1 MRRSEP
7 NTSVH
12 SSKGRLV
19 VTRVAEAVAQVVA
32 VCHEQFRSDPCPE
45 AFEEAELRVRETM
58 NALACELLGAVIE
71 KRDDGASRIERD
83 GQSWFRVAATPR
95 TIMTSLGPLTYRRA
109 RYRTSTAPAHGGLPG
124 AVTAAIYSTVLA
136 RPSRSGPTRFRYAGE
151 SQSLSR
157 RRARADAEEGVPARF
172 RIHAIPETDM
182 HDPERDIRDI
192 PLSQLELS
200 PDNVRKTPADD
211 SAFTE
216 LKASIAA
223 HGLLENLIA
232 HAMGLGAD
240 GIGRYAVIAGGRR
253 LAAMQALAAE
263 GTLDEDH
270 PVPCRMIGDI
280 VTAEEVSL
288 AENSVRAAMHP
299 ADQVEAFRRLADA
312 GSTAAAIAARFGV
325 SERTVEKRLRLGNAA
340 PVLLEAYRAGEID
353 LDTLMAFAVTT
364 NQARQSAVWETV
376 SQQGYRPGAW
386 QIKRLLTEDRVP
398 ATSAIVRFVGI
409 EAYEATGGKIDRDLF
424 AEEDERG
431 IWFDDP
437 DLLNKLAIDS
447 LQVAARELETRWK
460 WAEARLDVDWSAT
473 AAFGRVRP
481 QPAEPTDG
489 EKAEIERLRTR
500 NDELANMDDDGWTE
514 ELVEEAD
521 ANETRLDEIEATI
534 EARAVY
540 RREDIAIAGCIA
552 TVGNDGE
559 LKLIQGLVR
568 PEDMPARESNDANM
582 AGQDDTG
589 DGESASSS
597 IEAPTLAAP
606 LASLG
611 DAEAEARKEAG
622 VGIGLADD
630 LRAIRTAI
638 VKSQLACD
646 FEAAFDL
653 LLFQLARGVF
663 ASGYHDD
670 ALDIRA
676 TETPDRPAMRV
687 NDDAFGT
694 INVGEKH
701 LEIDRATQK
710 LDWTGLSDTE
720 AFAELRALPE
730 RDKRTLFASC
740 VARTLKGQ
748 LAFEP
753 KARPE
758 VEATVARLDIDFA
771 AAVRGNRDQ
780 LWTAD
785 LLWSRLRKDR
795 ILAVARETLG
805 ETWAQAEAKHKKADI
820 AKAMQDAFAHGGDV
834 PAGVTAEGR
843 AAAIAWTPPGFR
855 AFDTGAVDDSALAD
869 DEGTTAPEPQPSK
882 IDTPLEN
889 ALEHSS
895 VDPSGADG
903 EARQDD
909 ATEADAL
916 PGDDPEPTPVEA
928 TRPINVSVPGIVESI
943 DAPAVAERRA
953 AAIASAMN
961 ADATLPVAA
970 SAPEVAGPPAADA
983 GGHDVSVER
992 EQVLAPP
999 RGNGHDNGAELLE
1012 IPAFLRRG

>member
-1 MRRSEP
+1 
-7 NTSVH
+7 
-12 SSKGRLV
+12 
-19 VTRVAEAVAQVVA
+19 
-32 VCHEQFRSDPCPE
+32 
-45 AFEEAELRVRETM
+45 
-58 NALACELLGAVIE
+58 
-71 KRDDGASRIERD
+71 
-83 GQSWFRVAATPR
+83 
-95 TIMTSLGPLTYRRA
+95 
-109 RYRTSTAPAHGGLPG
+109 
-124 AVTAAIYSTVLA
+124 
-136 RPSRSGPTRFRYAGE
+136 
-151 SQSLSR
+151 
-157 RRARADAEEGVPARF
+157 
-172 RIHAIPETDM
+172 M
-182 HDPERDIRDI
+182 HDPERDISDI

-200 PDNVRKTPADD
+200 PDNARKTPADD

-232 HAMGLGAD
+232 RAMEPGTD
-240 GIGRYAVIAGGRR
+240 CVVRYAVIAGGRR

-263 GTLDEDH
+263 GALEEDH
-270 PVPCRMIGDI
+270 PVPCRMIGSI
-280 VTAEEVSL
+280 VAAEEVSL

-312 GSTAAAIAARFGV
+312 GSTAAAIATRFGV

-340 PVLLEAYRAGEID
+340 PVLIEAYRAGEID

-364 NQARQSAVWETV
+364 DHARQNAVWAAV

-386 QIKRLLTEDRVP
+386 QIKRLLTEDRVS
-398 ATSAIVRFVGI
+398 ATSAVARFVGI
-409 EAYEATGGKIDRDLF
+409 EAYEAAGGRIDRDLF

-437 DLLNKLAIDS
+437 ELLNKLAMDS
-447 LQVAARELETRWK
+447 LQVAAREVETRWK

-473 AAFGRVRP
+473 ASFGRVRP

-489 EKAEIERLRTR
+489 ETAEIECLRTR

-514 ELVEEAD
+514 ELVEEAEG
-521 ANETRLDEIEATI
+521 NEERLDEIEAMI
-534 EARAVY
+534 EARAIY

-568 PEDMPARESNDANM
+568 PEDMPAREAGDA
-582 AGQDDTG
+582 AAAEHDDTA
-589 DGESASSS
+589 DGEETISG
-597 IEAPTLAAP
+597 IDAPTFVAP
-606 LASLG
+606 LASPG

-646 FEAAFDL
+646 FGAAFDL
-653 LLFQLARGVF
+653 LLFQLARSVF
-663 ASGYHDD
+663 TSGYHDD

-687 NDDAFGT
+687 NDGAFGA

-701 LEIDRATQK
+701 LKIDRAAQK

-730 RDKRTLFASC
+730 QDKRTLFASC
-740 VARTLKGQ
+740 VARMLKGQ

-758 VEATVARLDIDFA
+758 VEATVARLGIDFA

-780 LWTAD
+780 VWTAD

-805 ETWAQAEAKHKKADI
+805 ETWAQAQAKQKKADI
-820 AKAMQDAFAHGGDV
+820 AKAMGDAFAHGGDV

-855 AFDTGAVDDSALAD
+855 AFDTGTVDDSASAD
-869 DEGTTAPEPQPSK
+869 DGGTTAPEPQPSK
-882 IDTPLEN
+882 IDMPSVD

-895 VDPSGADG
+895 VDPSGANG
-903 EARQDD
+903 EAPQDD
-909 ATEADAL
+909 ATQADAL

-928 TRPINVSVPGIVESI
+928 TRPMNVSVPGIVESI

-983 GGHDVSVER
+983 GDHDVSVEP

-999 RGNGHDNGAELLE
+999 RGNGHDNGLELLE

>member
-1 MRRSEP
+1 
-7 NTSVH
+7 
-12 SSKGRLV
+12 
-19 VTRVAEAVAQVVA
+19 
-32 VCHEQFRSDPCPE
+32 
-45 AFEEAELRVRETM
+45 
-58 NALACELLGAVIE
+58 
-71 KRDDGASRIERD
+71 
-83 GQSWFRVAATPR
+83 
-95 TIMTSLGPLTYRRA
+95 
-109 RYRTSTAPAHGGLPG
+109 
-124 AVTAAIYSTVLA
+124 
-136 RPSRSGPTRFRYAGE
+136 
-151 SQSLSR
+151 
-157 RRARADAEEGVPARF
+157 
-172 RIHAIPETDM
+172 M

-200 PDNVRKTPADD
+200 PGNVCKTPADA

-232 HAMGLGAD
+232 GAMEPGPDGA
-240 GIGRYAVIAGGRR
+240 GRYAVIAGGRR

-263 GTLDEDH
+263 GALEEDH
-270 PVPCRMIGDI
+270 PVPCRMIGGI
-280 VTAEEVSL
+280 VAAEEVSL
-288 AENSVRAAMHP
+288 AENMVRTAMHP

-340 PVLLEAYRAGEID
+340 PVLLEAYRASEID

-364 NQARQSAVWETV
+364 DHAHQTAVWETV

-386 QIKRLLTEDRVP
+386 QIKRLLTEDRVS
-398 ATSAIVRFVGI
+398 ATSAIARFVGL
-409 EAYEATGGKIDRDLF
+409 EAYEAAGGKIDRDLF

-437 DLLNKLAIDS
+437 DLLNKLAMDS

-460 WAEARLDVDWSAT
+460 WAEARLDVDWNTT
-473 AAFGRVRP
+473 ASFGRVRP
-481 QPAEPTDG
+481 QPAKPTDE

-500 NDELANMDDDGWTE
+500 NDELANMDDEDWTE

-521 ANETRLDEIEATI
+521 ANETRLHDIEATI

-552 TVGNDGE
+552 TIGNDGE

-568 PEDMPARESNDANM
+568 PEDMPPREADDADA

-589 DGESASSS
+589 DGEYAISG
-597 IEAPTLAAP
+597 IDAPTFVAP
-606 LASLG
+606 LVSPG

-653 LLFQLARGVF
+653 LLFQLARSVF
-663 ASGYHDD
+663 TSGFHDD

-676 TETPDRPAMRV
+676 AETPDRPAMRV
-687 NDDAFGT
+687 NDDAFGNT
-694 INVGEKH
+694 NVGEKH
-701 LEIDRATQK
+701 LEIDRAGQK
-710 LDWTGLSDTE
+710 LDWTGLPDAE
-720 AFAELRALPE
+720 AFAELRALSE
-730 RDKRTLFASC
+730 RDKRTLLASC

-758 VEATVARLDIDFA
+758 VEATIARLGIDFA

-780 LWTAD
+780 VWTAD

-795 ILAVARETLG
+795 ILAIARGTLG
-805 ETWAQAEAKHKKADI
+805 EAWAQAEAKQKKADI
-820 AKAMQDAFAHGGDV
+820 AKAMQAAFAHGESV

-855 AFDTGAVDDSALAD
+855 AFDIGAVDDSASAD

-882 IDTPLEN
+882 IDTPSVD

-916 PGDDPEPTPVEA
+916 PGDDPVPTPVEA
-928 TRPINVSVPGIVESI
+928 QQPMNARVQSLVESI

-953 AAIASAMN
+953 AALASNVN
-961 ADATLPVAA
+961 ADATP
-970 SAPEVAGPPAADA
+970 
-983 GGHDVSVER
+983 SVER

-999 RGNGHDNGAELLE
+999 RGNGHDNKAELLE
-1012 IPAFLRRG
+1012 LPAFLRRG

>member
-1 MRRSEP
+1 
-7 NTSVH
+7 
-12 SSKGRLV
+12 
-19 VTRVAEAVAQVVA
+19 
-32 VCHEQFRSDPCPE
+32 
-45 AFEEAELRVRETM
+45 
-58 NALACELLGAVIE
+58 
-71 KRDDGASRIERD
+71 
-83 GQSWFRVAATPR
+83 
-95 TIMTSLGPLTYRRA
+95 
-109 RYRTSTAPAHGGLPG
+109 
-124 AVTAAIYSTVLA
+124 
-136 RPSRSGPTRFRYAGE
+136 
-151 SQSLSR
+151 
-157 RRARADAEEGVPARF
+157 
-172 RIHAIPETDM
+172 M
-182 HDPERDIRDI
+182 HDPESDIRDI

-200 PDNVRKTPADD
+200 PDNVRKTPADY

-216 LKASIAA
+216 LKASIDA

-232 HAMGLGAD
+232 RSMGPGTGCIA
-240 GIGRYAVIAGGRR
+240 RYAVIAGGRR
-253 LAAMQALAAE
+253 LAAMQALATE
-263 GTLDEDH
+263 GALEEDH
-270 PVPCRMIGDI
+270 PVPCRMIGAI
-280 VTAEEVSL
+280 VAAEEVSL

-364 NQARQSAVWETV
+364 DQARQSAVWETV

-386 QIKRLLTEDRVP
+386 QIKRLLTEDRIP
-398 ATSAIVRFVGI
+398 ATSAIARFVGL
-409 EAYEATGGKIDRDLF
+409 EAYEAAGGRIDRDLF

-437 DLLNKLAIDS
+437 DLLNKLAMDS

-514 ELVEEAD
+514 ELVEEAESK
-521 ANETRLDEIEATI
+521 ETRLDEIEAMI

-597 IEAPTLAAP
+597 IDAPTLAAP

-663 ASGYHDD
+663 ANGYHDD

-701 LEIDRATQK
+701 LEIDRAAQK
-710 LDWTGLSDTE
+710 LDWAGLPDAE

-740 VARTLKGQ
+740 VARMLKGQ

-780 LWTAD
+780 VWTAD

-795 ILAVARETLG
+795 ILAIARETLG
-805 ETWAQAEAKHKKADI
+805 ETWAQAEAKQKKAEI
-820 AKAMQDAFAHGGDV
+820 AKAMQEAFAHGNGV
-834 PAGVTAEGR
+834 PAGVTADGR

-855 AFDTGAVDDSALAD
+855 AFDTGTVDDSASAD
-869 DEGTTAPEPQPSK
+869 DEGTTAPEPQPTVA
-882 IDTPLEN
+882 DTPLGDAPEDAGDN
-889 ALEHSS
+889 ADGGA
-895 VDPSGADG
+895 DPSGADSDTSQSG
-903 EARQDD
+903 
-909 ATEADAL
+909 
-916 PGDDPEPTPVEA
+916 DPEAGAPADNVADPAQAEA
-928 TRPINVSVPGIVESI
+928 PRPMNARVNSVVESI

-953 AAIASAMN
+953 TALASAVN
-961 ADATLPVAA
+961 ADTTPPVAA
-970 SAPEVAGPPAADA
+970 SAPEAAGAGDHDAMRITIA
-983 GGHDVSVER
+983 GGGSNVPVKP
-992 EQVLAPP
+992 EQVMAPP
-999 RGNGHDNGAELLE
+999 RGNGHDNKAELLE

>member
-1 MRRSEP
+1 
-7 NTSVH
+7 
-12 SSKGRLV
+12 
-19 VTRVAEAVAQVVA
+19 
-32 VCHEQFRSDPCPE
+32 
-45 AFEEAELRVRETM
+45 
-58 NALACELLGAVIE
+58 
-71 KRDDGASRIERD
+71 
-83 GQSWFRVAATPR
+83 
-95 TIMTSLGPLTYRRA
+95 
-109 RYRTSTAPAHGGLPG
+109 
-124 AVTAAIYSTVLA
+124 
-136 RPSRSGPTRFRYAGE
+136 
-151 SQSLSR
+151 
-157 RRARADAEEGVPARF
+157 
-172 RIHAIPETDM
+172 M

-200 PDNVRKTPADD
+200 PDNVRKTPADA

-232 HAMGLGAD
+232 RAMEPGTDCVA
-240 GIGRYAVIAGGRR
+240 RYAVIAGGRR

-263 GTLDEDH
+263 GALEEDH
-270 PVPCRMIGDI
+270 PVPCRMIEDI
-280 VTAEEVSL
+280 VAAEEVSL

-364 NQARQSAVWETV
+364 DQARQNAVWETV

-398 ATSAIVRFVGI
+398 ATSAIARFVGL
-409 EAYEATGGKIDRDLF
+409 EAYEAAGGRIDRDLF

-437 DLLNKLAIDS
+437 DLLNKLAMDS
-447 LQVAARELETRWK
+447 LQAAARELETRWK

-473 AAFGRVRP
+473 ASFGRVRP
-481 QPAEPTDG
+481 QPADPTDG

-500 NDELANMDDDGWTE
+500 NDELANMDDDRWTE
-514 ELVEEAD
+514 ELIEEAEG
-521 ANETRLDEIEATI
+521 NEERLDEIEATI
-534 EARAVY
+534 EARAIY

-568 PEDMPARESNDANM
+568 PEDMPAREAGDAG
-582 AGQDDTG
+582 AGGHGDTA
-589 DGESASSS
+589 DGEDTISG
-597 IEAPTLAAP
+597 IDAPTFVAP
-606 LASLG
+606 LASPG

-638 VKSQLACD
+638 VKSQLACN

-653 LLFQLARGVF
+653 LLFQLARSVF
-663 ASGYHDD
+663 TTGYHDD

-676 TETPDRPAMRV
+676 AETPDRPAMRI

-701 LEIDRATQK
+701 LEIDRAAQEF
-710 LDWTGLSDTE
+710 DWAGLPDDE

-730 RDKRTLFASC
+730 RDKRILFASC

-758 VEATVARLDIDFA
+758 VEATVARLGIDFA

-780 LWTAD
+780 IWTAD

-795 ILAVARETLG
+795 ILAIARGTLG
-805 ETWAQAEAKHKKADI
+805 EAWAQAEAKQKKAEI
-820 AKAMQDAFAHGGDV
+820 ARAMQEAFAHGDGV

-855 AFDTGAVDDSALAD
+855 AFDTGTVDDSGAAD

-882 IDTPLEN
+882 IDTPSVD

-903 EARQDD
+903 DTSQSEAPDV
-909 ATEADAL
+909 DAL
-916 PGDDPEPTPVEA
+916 PDKDADPVPVEA
-928 TRPINVSVPGIVESI
+928 PQIMNAGVHSDIESI

-953 AAIASAMN
+953 AALASAKN
-961 ADATLPVAA
+961 SDAAPTAE
-970 SAPEVAGPPAADA
+970 SAPEAIDPPAGDAGPADHDAMCITIA
-983 GGHDVSVER
+983 GGGHEVSAER
-992 EQVLAPP
+992 ERVLAPP
-999 RGNGHDNGAELLE
+999 RGNGRDDNAGLLE

>member
-1 MRRSEP
+1 
-7 NTSVH
+7 
-12 SSKGRLV
+12 
-19 VTRVAEAVAQVVA
+19 
-32 VCHEQFRSDPCPE
+32 
-45 AFEEAELRVRETM
+45 
-58 NALACELLGAVIE
+58 
-71 KRDDGASRIERD
+71 
-83 GQSWFRVAATPR
+83 
-95 TIMTSLGPLTYRRA
+95 
-109 RYRTSTAPAHGGLPG
+109 
-124 AVTAAIYSTVLA
+124 
-136 RPSRSGPTRFRYAGE
+136 
-151 SQSLSR
+151 
-157 RRARADAEEGVPARF
+157 
-172 RIHAIPETDM
+172 
-182 HDPERDIRDI
+182 
-192 PLSQLELS
+192 
-200 PDNVRKTPADD
+200 
-211 SAFTE
+211 
-216 LKASIAA
+216 
-223 HGLLENLIA
+223 
-232 HAMGLGAD
+232 
-240 GIGRYAVIAGGRR
+240 
-253 LAAMQALAAE
+253 MQALAAE
-263 GTLDEDH
+263 GTLEEDH
-270 PVPCRMIGDI
+270 PVPCRMIGGI
-280 VTAEEVSL
+280 VAAEEVSL

-364 NQARQSAVWETV
+364 DQARQSAVWETV

-386 QIKRLLTEDRVP
+386 QIRRLLTEDRVS
-398 ATSAIVRFVGI
+398 ATSAIARFVGI
-409 EAYEATGGKIDRDLF
+409 EAYEAAGGKIDRDLF

-437 DLLNKLAIDS
+437 DLLNNLATDS
-447 LQVAARELETRWK
+447 LQAAARELETRWK

-481 QPAEPTDG
+481 QPAEPTDE

-500 NDELANMDDDGWTE
+500 NDELASMDDEDWTE
-514 ELVEEAD
+514 ELVEEAES
-521 ANETRLDEIEATI
+521 NETRLDEIEAVI

-540 RREDIAIAGCIA
+540 RHEDIAIAGCIA

-568 PEDMPARESNDANM
+568 PEDMPARESGEADAD
-582 AGQDDTG
+582 GHDDTG
-589 DGESASSS
+589 DGENTISG
-597 IEAPTLAAP
+597 IDAPTFVAP
-606 LASLG
+606 LASPG

-653 LLFQLARGVF
+653 LLFQLARSVF
-663 ASGYHDD
+663 ANGYHDD

-676 TETPDRPAMRV
+676 AETPDRPAMRV
-687 NDDAFGT
+687 NDDAFGN

-701 LEIDRATQK
+701 LEIDRAGQK
-710 LDWTGLSDTE
+710 LNWAGLPDAE

-740 VARTLKGQ
+740 VVRTLKGQ

-758 VEATVARLDIDFA
+758 VEATVARLGIDFA

-780 LWTAD
+780 IWTAD

-795 ILAVARETLG
+795 ILAIARGTLG
-805 ETWAQAEAKHKKADI
+805 ETWAQAEAKQKKAEV
-820 AKAMQDAFAHGGDV
+820 AKAMQEAFAHGGGV
-834 PAGVTAEGR
+834 PAGVTADGR

-855 AFDTGAVDDSALAD
+855 AFDTGAVDDSGAAD

-882 IDTPLEN
+882 IDTPSVD

-895 VDPSGADG
+895 VDPSSADG
-903 EARQDD
+903 EAPQDG

-916 PGDDPEPTPVEA
+916 PGDDPEPTPVQA
-928 TRPINVSVPGIVESI
+928 QQPMNARVHSVVESI

-953 AAIASAMN
+953 AALASNVN
-961 ADATLPVAA
+961 ADATPSPARRRAGTGPGRATRQRPRQQRGLAGDPGLPAPRLSHRVHHPPYRPAGFIPTGRFSFPHRQPGDSLCLTTQNAATAEPGNGSATIRARIGDSAIDKVTRLFSAGLADIFTETLQNSRRGGANRVAA
-970 SAPEVAGPPAADA
+970 TIEQDGDSTRVTLTDDGDGDRRSRNPADLR
-983 GGHDVSVER
+983 R
-992 EQVLAPP
+992 EQLEGRHL
-999 RGNGHDNGAELLE
+999 RG
-1012 IPAFLRRG
+1012 

>member
-1 MRRSEP
+1 
-7 NTSVH
+7 
-12 SSKGRLV
+12 
-19 VTRVAEAVAQVVA
+19 
-32 VCHEQFRSDPCPE
+32 
-45 AFEEAELRVRETM
+45 
-58 NALACELLGAVIE
+58 
-71 KRDDGASRIERD
+71 
-83 GQSWFRVAATPR
+83 
-95 TIMTSLGPLTYRRA
+95 
-109 RYRTSTAPAHGGLPG
+109 
-124 AVTAAIYSTVLA
+124 
-136 RPSRSGPTRFRYAGE
+136 
-151 SQSLSR
+151 
-157 RRARADAEEGVPARF
+157 
-172 RIHAIPETDM
+172 M

-200 PDNVRKTPADD
+200 PGNVRKTPADA

-232 HAMGLGAD
+232 RAMEPGTD
-240 GIGRYAVIAGGRR
+240 CVPRYGVIAGGRR

-270 PVPCRMIGDI
+270 LVPCRMIGAI
-280 VTAEEVSL
+280 VAAEEVSL

-364 NQARQSAVWETV
+364 DQAHQTAVWETV

-386 QIKRLLTEDRVP
+386 QIKRLLTEDRVS
-398 ATSAIVRFVGI
+398 ATSAIARFVGL
-409 EAYEATGGKIDRDLF
+409 EAYEAVGGRIDRDLF

-437 DLLNKLAIDS
+437 DLLNKLAMDS
-447 LQVAARELETRWK
+447 LQAATRELETRWK

-473 AAFGRVRP
+473 ASFGRVRP
-481 QPAEPTDG
+481 QPAEPTDE

-534 EARAVY
+534 DARAVY

-568 PEDMPARESNDANM
+568 PEDMPASEAGEAGA
-582 AGQDDTG
+582 AGQGDTG
-589 DGESASSS
+589 DDENTISG
-597 IEAPTLAAP
+597 IDAPTFVAP
-606 LASLG
+606 LASPG

-653 LLFQLARGVF
+653 LLFQLARSVF
-663 ASGYHDD
+663 TNGYHDD
-670 ALDIRA
+670 ALDIRVV
-676 TETPDRPAMRV
+676 ETPDRPAMRV

-694 INVGEKH
+694 VNVGEKH
-701 LEIDRATQK
+701 LEIDRAAQK
-710 LDWTGLSDTE
+710 LDWTGLSNDE

-730 RDKRTLFASC
+730 QDKRTLFASC

-780 LWTAD
+780 VWTAD

-795 ILAVARETLG
+795 ILAIARGTLG
-805 ETWAQAEAKHKKADI
+805 ETWTQAETKQKKADI
-820 AKAMQDAFAHGGDV
+820 AKAMQDAFAHGGGV
-834 PAGVTAEGR
+834 PAGITAEGR

-855 AFDTGAVDDSALAD
+855 AFDTGTVDDNGAAD
-869 DEGTTAPEPQPSK
+869 DPGTPAPELQPTVA
-882 IDTPLEN
+882 DTPPGRTPEDDGDDVN
-889 ALEHSS
+889 GGP
-895 VDPSGADG
+895 DPSGVDADTPQAG
-903 EARQDD
+903 APEDGTLPDND
-909 ATEADAL
+909 A
-916 PGDDPEPTPVEA
+916 DPVPVEA
-928 TRPINVSVPGIVESI
+928 PHPMNARVHSVVESI

-953 AAIASAMN
+953 AALASNVN
-961 ADATLPVAA
+961 ADATPPVAA
-970 SAPEVAGPPAADA
+970 SAPEAAGAGDLDA
-983 GGHDVSVER
+983 MRITIAGAG
-992 EQVLAPP
+992 Q
-999 RGNGHDNGAELLE
+999 DNKAELLE

>member
-1 MRRSEP
+1 
-7 NTSVH
+7 
-12 SSKGRLV
+12 
-19 VTRVAEAVAQVVA
+19 
-32 VCHEQFRSDPCPE
+32 
-45 AFEEAELRVRETM
+45 
-58 NALACELLGAVIE
+58 
-71 KRDDGASRIERD
+71 
-83 GQSWFRVAATPR
+83 
-95 TIMTSLGPLTYRRA
+95 
-109 RYRTSTAPAHGGLPG
+109 
-124 AVTAAIYSTVLA
+124 
-136 RPSRSGPTRFRYAGE
+136 
-151 SQSLSR
+151 
-157 RRARADAEEGVPARF
+157 
-172 RIHAIPETDM
+172 M
-182 HDPERDIRDI
+182 HDPERDISDI

-200 PDNVRKTPADD
+200 PDNVRKTPADV

-223 HGLLENLIA
+223 HGLLENLITRF
-232 HAMGLGAD
+232 MESGAD
-240 GIGRYAVIAGGRR
+240 GIARYAVIAGGRR

-263 GTLDEDH
+263 GALDENH
-270 PVPCRMIGDI
+270 PVPCRMIGSI
-280 VTAEEVSL
+280 VAAEEISL

-312 GSTAAAIAARFGV
+312 GSTTAAIAARFGV

-364 NQARQSAVWETV
+364 DQARQSAVWAAV

-398 ATSAIVRFVGI
+398 ATSAIARFVGL

-437 DLLNKLAIDS
+437 DLLNKLAMDS
-447 LQVAARELETRWK
+447 LQAAARELETRWK

-473 AAFGRVRP
+473 ATFGRVRP

-500 NDELANMDDDGWTE
+500 NDELANMDDEDWTE
-514 ELVEEAD
+514 ELVEEAE
-521 ANETRLDEIEATI
+521 ANEVRLDEIEAII
-534 EARAVY
+534 EARSVY

-552 TVGNDGE
+552 TIGNDGE
-559 LKLIQGLVR
+559 LKLIQGLVK
-568 PEDMPARESNDANM
+568 PEDMPARESGDADV
-582 AGQDDTG
+582 AGHDDTG
-589 DGESASSS
+589 DGESVSSG
-597 IEAPTLAAP
+597 IDAPTFMAP
-606 LASLG
+606 LASPG
-611 DAEAEARKEAG
+611 DAESEARKEAG

-653 LLFQLARGVF
+653 LLFQLARSVF
-663 ASGYHDD
+663 TSGYHDD

-687 NDDAFGT
+687 NDDAFGD

-701 LEIDRATQK
+701 LEIDRAAQK
-710 LDWTGLSDTE
+710 LDWTGLSDTT

-730 RDKRTLFASC
+730 QDKRTLFASC

-753 KARPE
+753 KAWPE

-780 LWTAD
+780 VWTAD

-795 ILAVARETLG
+795 ILAIARETLG
-805 ETWAQAEAKHKKADI
+805 EAWAQAEAKQKKAEI
-820 AKAMQDAFAHGGDV
+820 ARAMQDAFAHGDDV

-843 AAAIAWTPPGFR
+843 AAAVAWTPPGFR
-855 AFDTGAVDDSALAD
+855 AFDTGAAD
-869 DEGTTAPEPQPSK
+869 DEGAVSDEGITAPEPQPAVA
-882 IDTPLEN
+882 DTPLGDAPEDDGDD
-889 ALEHSS
+889 A
-895 VDPSGADG
+895 DSGADPSSADSDTSQSG
-903 EARQDD
+903 VPEAG
-909 ATEADAL
+909 AL
-916 PGDDPEPTPVEA
+916 PDNVADPAQVDAQQPLNAGVQ
-928 TRPINVSVPGIVESI
+928 SVVESI

-953 AAIASAMN
+953 AALASAQN
-961 ADATLPVAA
+961 ADATPPVAE
-970 SAPEVAGPPAADA
+970 SAPEAAGAGDHDAMRITIA
-983 GGHDVSVER
+983 GGGSNVPVEP
-992 EQVLAPP
+992 EQVMAPP
-999 RGNGHDNGAELLE
+999 RGNGHDNKAELLE

>member
-1 MRRSEP
+1 
-7 NTSVH
+7 
-12 SSKGRLV
+12 
-19 VTRVAEAVAQVVA
+19 
-32 VCHEQFRSDPCPE
+32 
-45 AFEEAELRVRETM
+45 
-58 NALACELLGAVIE
+58 
-71 KRDDGASRIERD
+71 
-83 GQSWFRVAATPR
+83 
-95 TIMTSLGPLTYRRA
+95 
-109 RYRTSTAPAHGGLPG
+109 
-124 AVTAAIYSTVLA
+124 
-136 RPSRSGPTRFRYAGE
+136 
-151 SQSLSR
+151 
-157 RRARADAEEGVPARF
+157 
-172 RIHAIPETDM
+172 M
-182 HDPERDIRDI
+182 HNPERDIRDI

-200 PDNVRKTPADD
+200 PANVRKTPADA

-232 HAMGLGAD
+232 RAMEPGTDCVA
-240 GIGRYAVIAGGRR
+240 RYAVIAGGRR

-263 GTLDEDH
+263 GALDEDH
-270 PVPCRMIGDI
+270 PVLCRMIGSI
-280 VTAEEVSL
+280 VAAEEVSL

-353 LDTLMAFAVTT
+353 LETLMAFAVTT
-364 NQARQSAVWETV
+364 DQARQSAVWETV

-386 QIKRLLTEDRVP
+386 QIKRLLTEDRVS
-398 ATSAIVRFVGI
+398 ATSAIARFVGI
-409 EAYEATGGKIDRDLF
+409 EAYEAAGGRIDRDLF

-473 AAFGRVRP
+473 AAFGRLRP
-481 QPAEPTDG
+481 QPAEPTDE

-500 NDELANMDDDGWTE
+500 NDELANMDDEDWTE
-514 ELVEEAD
+514 ELVEEAEG
-521 ANETRLDEIEATI
+521 NETRLDEIEAMI

-568 PEDMPARESNDANM
+568 PEDMPEHASEDAG
-582 AGQDDTG
+582 ADGHDDTG
-589 DGESASSS
+589 DGESASSG
-597 IEAPTLAAP
+597 IDAPTFMAP
-606 LASLG
+606 LASPG

-646 FEAAFDL
+646 FETAFDL
-653 LLFQLARGVF
+653 LLFQLARSVF
-663 ASGYHDD
+663 TNGYHDD

-676 TETPDRPAMRV
+676 VETPDRPAMRV
-687 NDDAFGT
+687 NDDAFGD

-701 LEIDRATQK
+701 LEIDSAAQK

-730 RDKRTLFASC
+730 RDKRTLFASS

-780 LWTAD
+780 VWTAD

-795 ILAVARETLG
+795 ILAIARGTLG
-805 ETWAQAEAKHKKADI
+805 EAWAQAEAKQKKAEI
-820 AKAMQDAFAHGGDV
+820 ARAMQEAFAHGDGV

-855 AFDTGAVDDSALAD
+855 AFDTGTVD
-869 DEGTTAPEPQPSK
+869 DEGAVSDEGITAPEP
-882 IDTPLEN
+882 
-889 ALEHSS
+889 
-895 VDPSGADG
+895 
-903 EARQDD
+903 
-909 ATEADAL
+909 
-916 PGDDPEPTPVEA
+916 
-928 TRPINVSVPGIVESI
+928 
-943 DAPAVAERRA
+943 
-953 AAIASAMN
+953 
-961 ADATLPVAA
+961 
-970 SAPEVAGPPAADA
+970 
-983 GGHDVSVER
+983 
-992 EQVLAPP
+992 
-999 RGNGHDNGAELLE
+999 
-1012 IPAFLRRG
+1012 

>member
-1 MRRSEP
+1 
-7 NTSVH
+7 
-12 SSKGRLV
+12 
-19 VTRVAEAVAQVVA
+19 
-32 VCHEQFRSDPCPE
+32 
-45 AFEEAELRVRETM
+45 
-58 NALACELLGAVIE
+58 
-71 KRDDGASRIERD
+71 
-83 GQSWFRVAATPR
+83 
-95 TIMTSLGPLTYRRA
+95 
-109 RYRTSTAPAHGGLPG
+109 
-124 AVTAAIYSTVLA
+124 
-136 RPSRSGPTRFRYAGE
+136 
-151 SQSLSR
+151 
-157 RRARADAEEGVPARF
+157 
-172 RIHAIPETDM
+172 M
-182 HDPERDIRDI
+182 HDPEREILDI

-200 PDNVRKTPADD
+200 PDNARKTPADA

-232 HAMGLGAD
+232 RSMEPGAD
-240 GIGRYAVIAGGRR
+240 GIARYLVIAGGRR

-263 GTLDEDH
+263 GALDEDH
-270 PVPCRMIGDI
+270 PVPCRMIGSI
-280 VTAEEVSL
+280 VAAEEVSL

-299 ADQVEAFRRLADA
+299 ADQVEAFCRLADA

-353 LDTLMAFAVTT
+353 LETLMAFAVTT
-364 NQARQSAVWETV
+364 DHARQNAVWETV
-376 SQQGYRPGAW
+376 GQQGYRPGAW
-386 QIKRLLTEDRVP
+386 QIKRLLTEDRVS
-398 ATSAIVRFVGI
+398 ATSAIARFVGI
-409 EAYEATGGKIDRDLF
+409 EAYEAAGGRIERDLF

-437 DLLNKLAIDS
+437 DLLNKLAMDS
-447 LQVAARELETRWK
+447 LQVAARELKTRWK

-481 QPAEPTDG
+481 QPAEPTDE

-500 NDELANMDDDGWTE
+500 NDELANMDDEDWTE

-521 ANETRLDEIEATI
+521 ANETRLDEIKAMI

-552 TVGNDGE
+552 TIGNDGE

-568 PEDMPARESNDANM
+568 PEDMPAHASEDADA

-589 DGESASSS
+589 DGESASSG
-597 IEAPTLAAP
+597 IEAPTFVAP
-606 LASLG
+606 LASPG

-622 VGIGLADD
+622 VGIALADD

-653 LLFQLARGVF
+653 LLFQLARSVF
-663 ASGYHDD
+663 TNGYHDE

-676 TETPDRPAMRV
+676 AETPDRPAMRV

-701 LEIDRATQK
+701 LEIDRAAQK

-771 AAVRGNRDQ
+771 AAVRSNRDQ
-780 LWTAD
+780 VWTAD

-795 ILAVARETLG
+795 ILAIARETLG
-805 ETWAQAEAKHKKADI
+805 ETWTQAEAKQKKAEI
-820 AKAMQDAFAHGGDV
+820 ARAMQEAFAHGDGV

-843 AAAIAWTPPGFR
+843 AAAIAWMPPGFR
-855 AFDTGAVDDSALAD
+855 AFDTGTVD
-869 DEGTTAPEPQPSK
+869 DEGAASDEGTAAPDPQPVK
-882 IDTPLEN
+882 ADTPLEDAPLGN
-889 ALEHSS
+889 APEDGGNGANGGA
-895 VDPSGADG
+895 DPSGVDAETPQSGAPQAGALADN
-903 EARQDD
+903 D
-909 ATEADAL
+909 ADSA
-916 PGDDPEPTPVEA
+916 PVEA
-928 TRPINVSVPGIVESI
+928 PQIMNAGVHSVVESI

-953 AAIASAMN
+953 AALASAMN
-961 ADATLPVAA
+961 ADATHPVAA
-970 SAPEVAGPPAADA
+970 SAPEAADPPAGDAGPRD
-983 GGHDVSVER
+983 HDVSVER
-992 EQVLAPP
+992 EQILAPP
-999 RGNGHDNGAELLE
+999 RGNGHDSKAELLE

>member
-1 MRRSEP
+1 M
-7 NTSVH
+7 
-12 SSKGRLV
+12 
-19 VTRVAEAVAQVVA
+19 
-32 VCHEQFRSDPCPE
+32 
-45 AFEEAELRVRETM
+45 
-58 NALACELLGAVIE
+58 
-71 KRDDGASRIERD
+71 
-83 GQSWFRVAATPR
+83 
-95 TIMTSLGPLTYRRA
+95 
-109 RYRTSTAPAHGGLPG
+109 
-124 AVTAAIYSTVLA
+124 
-136 RPSRSGPTRFRYAGE
+136 
-151 SQSLSR
+151 
-157 RRARADAEEGVPARF
+157 
-172 RIHAIPETDM
+172 
-182 HDPERDIRDI
+182 
-192 PLSQLELS
+192 
-200 PDNVRKTPADD
+200 
-211 SAFTE
+211 
-216 LKASIAA
+216 
-223 HGLLENLIA
+223 
-232 HAMGLGAD
+232 
-240 GIGRYAVIAGGRR
+240 
-253 LAAMQALAAE
+253 
-263 GTLDEDH
+263 
-270 PVPCRMIGDI
+270 
-280 VTAEEVSL
+280 
-288 AENSVRAAMHP
+288 
-299 ADQVEAFRRLADA
+299 
-312 GSTAAAIAARFGV
+312 
-325 SERTVEKRLRLGNAA
+325 
-340 PVLLEAYRAGEID
+340 
-353 LDTLMAFAVTT
+353 
-364 NQARQSAVWETV
+364 
-376 SQQGYRPGAW
+376 
-386 QIKRLLTEDRVP
+386 
-398 ATSAIVRFVGI
+398 
-409 EAYEATGGKIDRDLF
+409 
-424 AEEDERG
+424 
-431 IWFDDP
+431 
-437 DLLNKLAIDS
+437 DS
-447 LQVAARELETRWK
+447 LQVAARELKTRWK
-460 WAEARLDVDWSAT
+460 WAESRLDVDWGAT
-473 AAFGRVRP
+473 ASFGRVRP
-481 QPAEPTDG
+481 QPAEPTDE

-500 NDELANMDDDGWTE
+500 NDELANMDDEDWTE
-514 ELVEEAD
+514 ELVEEPD

-663 ASGYHDD
+663 ANGYHDD

-687 NDDAFGT
+687 NDDAFGD

-701 LEIDRATQK
+701 LEIDRAAQK
-710 LDWTGLSDTE
+710 LTWTGLPDAE
-720 AFAELRALPE
+720 AFAELQALPE
-730 RDKRTLFASC
+730 RDKQTLFASC

-758 VEATVARLDIDFA
+758 VEATVARLGIDFA
-771 AAVRGNRDQ
+771 AAVRGNRNQ
-780 LWTAD
+780 VWTAD

-795 ILAVARETLG
+795 ILAIARETLG
-805 ETWAQAEAKHKKADI
+805 EAWAQAEAKQKKADI
-820 AKAMQDAFAHGGDV
+820 AKAMQDAFAHGDGV
-834 PAGVTAEGR
+834 PAGFTAEGR

-855 AFDTGAVDDSALAD
+855 AFDTGAVDDRASAD
-869 DEGTTAPEPQPSK
+869 DEGTTAPEQQPSK
-882 IDTPLEN
+882 IDMPSVY
-889 ALEHSS
+889 ALEHST

-903 EARQDD
+903 EDRQDD

-916 PGDDPEPTPVEA
+916 PGDDPEPTPMEA
-928 TRPINVSVPGIVESI
+928 PRPINVSVPGIVESI

-983 GGHDVSVER
+983 GDHDVSVEP
-992 EQVLAPP
+992 EQVMAPP
-999 RGNGHDNGAELLE
+999 RGNGHDNKAELLE

>member
-1 MRRSEP
+1 MTVGGAP
-7 NTSVH
+7 
-12 SSKGRLV
+12 SKP
-19 VTRVAEAVAQVVA
+19 T
-32 VCHEQFRSDPCPE
+32 
-45 AFEEAELRVRETM
+45 
-58 NALACELLGAVIE
+58 
-71 KRDDGASRIERD
+71 
-83 GQSWFRVAATPR
+83 AAPAADQA
-95 TIMTSLGPLTYRRA
+95 A
-109 RYRTSTAPAHGGLPG
+109 RGGYRTNLTLARSALLEAGTA
-124 AVTAAIYSTVLA
+124 TIDSTVLA
-136 RPSRSGPTRFRYAGE
+136 RSNHSGPIRFRYAAE
-151 SQSLSR
+151 SESLSR
-157 RRARADAEEGVPARF
+157 RQARADAEEGVPARF
-172 RIHAIPETDM
+172 RIQAIPETDM

-200 PDNVRKTPADD
+200 PGNVCKTPADA

-232 HAMGLGAD
+232 RAMEPGTDCVA
-240 GIGRYAVIAGGRR
+240 RYGVIAGGRR

-270 PVPCRMIGDI
+270 LVPCRMIGAI
-280 VTAEEVSL
+280 VAAEEVSL

-312 GSTAAAIAARFGV
+312 GSTAGAIAARFGV

-364 NQARQSAVWETV
+364 NQARQTAVWETV

-386 QIKRLLTEDRVP
+386 QIKRLLTEDRLP
-398 ATSAIVRFVGI
+398 ATSAIARFVGI
-409 EAYEATGGKIDRDLF
+409 EAYEAAGGRIDRDLF

-437 DLLNKLAIDS
+437 DLLNKLAMDS
-447 LQVAARELETRWK
+447 LQAEARELETRWK
-460 WAEARLDVDWSAT
+460 WAEARLDMDWSAT
-473 AAFGRVRP
+473 TAFGRVRP
-481 QPAEPTDG
+481 RLAEPTDG
-489 EKAEIERLRTR
+489 EKAEIERLRTH
-500 NDELANMDDDGWTE
+500 NDELANMDDEDWTE

-552 TVGNDGE
+552 TIGNDGE

-568 PEDMPARESNDANM
+568 PEDMPAREAGDADM
-582 AGQDDTG
+582 AGQDDTS
-589 DGESASSS
+589 DGESASSG

-606 LASLG
+606 LASPG

-663 ASGYHDD
+663 TNGYHDD

-676 TETPDRPAMRV
+676 AETPDRPAMRF
-687 NDDAFGT
+687 NDDAFGNT
-694 INVGEKH
+694 NVGEKH
-701 LEIDRATQK
+701 LEIDRAGQK
-710 LDWTGLSDTE
+710 LDWTGLPDAE
-720 AFAELRALPE
+720 AFAELRALSE

-758 VEATVARLDIDFA
+758 VEATVARLDTDFA

-780 LWTAD
+780 IWTAD

-795 ILAVARETLG
+795 ILAIARETLG
-805 ETWAQAEAKHKKADI
+805 ETWAQAEAKQKKADI

-834 PAGVTAEGR
+834 PAGVTAEGH

-855 AFDTGAVDDSALAD
+855 AFDTGAVDDSGSAD

-882 IDTPLEN
+882 IDMPSVH
-889 ALEHSS
+889 ALQHSS
-895 VDPSGADG
+895 VDSSGADG

-916 PGDDPEPTPVEA
+916 PGDDPAPTPVEA
-928 TRPINVSVPGIVESI
+928 QQPMNARVHSVVESI
-943 DAPAVAERRA
+943 DAPAVTERRA
-953 AAIASAMN
+953 AALASNVN
-961 ADATLPVAA
+961 ADATP
-970 SAPEVAGPPAADA
+970 SI
-983 GGHDVSVER
+983 ER

-999 RGNGHDNGAELLE
+999 RGNGHDNKAELLE